1 MIIDSKNDIVMV
13 KKIVVFILFSELLL
27 SPIFS
32 QNFPKNET
40 KAVVRDE
47 TRKLSASFADGLKEF
62 YTDNFSS
69 AESDFRFVISKN
81 PQNDAAFFMLSKIRS
96 ANKDFAGAAY
106 YLQEA
111 MKIDK
116 HNEWYVVEMAKV
128 CDNLGDYKQ
137 SSKYWEEVCKLKPS
151 NEFYLF
157 SLADAYLNYE
167 KYYEVIKVY
176 DRLEKLVGKN
186 DEITDAKKNIYL
198 YLNDVKSAVAEY
210 DKLIKEF
217 PYEVKYYIQA
227 GNIYLT
233 NNMPDKAF
241 EYFQNALKIDKDNPY
256 VYLSLANY
264 YQDKNKEEES
274 FKSLLTAFKSDELEM
289 EEILPVL
296 KSYFSA
302 ALTTKDE
309 KNIKK
314 TRQLVDVIIVSHPD
328 ALEGWATLAGL
339 QLLKG
344 SYEDARISLEKA
356 LSVNSTQYTI
366 WEDYLFVLSQLKD
379 YQTIA
384 NNEAEISELFP
395 TNAVMLYS
403 LGMAF
408 QNLKQPDLA
417 VNYLNQAAMYAFE
430 TSLLARIY
438 FVLGDAYFDLKNYP
452 EAISNWKLAQ
462 KKGLSNPEISA
473 KIENAERLLK

>member
-1 MIIDSKNDIVMV
+1 MV
-13 KKIVVFILFSELLL
+13 KKIVVIILFSELLL
-27 SPIFS
+27 IPAYPQS
-32 QNFPKNET
+32 NPKNGN
-40 KAVVRDE
+40 KSAINAE
-47 TRKLSASFADGLKEF
+47 TRKLSASFADGLKNF
-62 YTDNFSS
+62 YTDNYTA
-69 AESDFRFVISKN
+69 AESNFRYVISKK
-81 PQNDAAFFMLSKIRS
+81 PQNDAAFYMLSKIRS
-96 ANKDFAGAAY
+96 ANSDFAGAAY

-128 CDNLGDYKQ
+128 NDNLGDYKQ
-137 SSKYWEEVCKLKPS
+137 SAKYWEEVCKLKPS
-151 NEFYLF
+151 NEYYLF

-186 DEITDAKKNIYL
+186 DEITNAKKNIYL

-217 PYEVKYYIQA
+217 PYEVKYYTQA

-256 VYLSLANY
+256 VHLSLANY
-264 YQDKNKEEES
+264 YEEKKKEDES
-274 FKSLLTAFKSDELEM
+274 FKALLIAFKNDELDI
-289 EEILPVL
+289 EEKLPIL

-302 ALTTKDE
+302 ALTSKDE
-309 KNIKK
+309 KSLKK
-314 TRQLVDVIIVSHPD
+314 TRQLADAIILAHPN

-356 LSVNSTQYTI
+356 LSINNTQFSI

-384 NNEAEISELFP
+384 NNETEISELFP

-430 TSLLARIY
+430 TALLARIY
-438 FVLGDAYFDLKNYP
+438 YVLGDAYFDMKNYP
-452 EAISNWKLAQ
+452 EAIKNWKLAQ
-462 KKGLSNPEISA
+462 KKGLSNPEIKT
-473 KIENAERLLK
+473 KIDNAESLLP

>member
-1 MIIDSKNDIVMV
+1 MIIDSKNDFNMI
-13 KKIVVFILFSELLL
+13 KKIVAIILFSELLL
-27 SPIFS
+27 LSAFS
-32 QNFPKNET
+32 QNTPRNYNKSIVPEE
-40 KAVVRDE
+40 V
-47 TRKLSASFADGLKEF
+47 RKLSASFADGLRDF
-62 YTDNFSS
+62 YTENYTS
-69 AESDFRFVISKN
+69 AESNFRYVISKN

-96 ANKDFAGAAY
+96 ANKDYAGAAY

-128 CDNLGDYKQ
+128 NDNLGDYKQ
-137 SSKYWEEVCKLKPS
+137 SSKYWEEVCKLKPT
-151 NEFYLF
+151 NEYYLF
-157 SLADAYLNYE
+157 SLADAYLNFE

-217 PYEVKYYIQA
+217 PYEVKYYTQA

-233 NNMPDKAF
+233 NNMPDKAY
-241 EYFQNALKIDKDNPY
+241 EYFQNALKIDKENPY
-256 VYLSLANY
+256 VHLSLADY
-264 YQDKNKEEES
+264 YQEKNKEDEC

-289 EEILPVL
+289 EEILPIL
-296 KSYFSA
+296 QSFFSK

-314 TRQLVDVIIVSHPD
+314 TRQLVDVIVISHPD
-328 ALEGWATLAGL
+328 AIEAWATLAGL

-356 LSVNSTQYTI
+356 LSLNSTQFTI

-379 YQTIA
+379 YQTIV
-384 NNEAEISELFP
+384 NNEAEITELFP
-395 TNAVMLYS
+395 TNAMMLYS

-408 QNLKQPDLA
+408 QNLLQHDVA
-417 VNYLNQAAMYAFE
+417 VNYLNQAAMYAFD
-430 TSLLARIY
+430 TTLLARIY

-452 EAISNWKLAQ
+452 EAIKNWKLAI
-462 KKGLSNPEISA
+462 KKGLSNPEIKN
-473 KIENAERLLK
+473 KIESAESLLK